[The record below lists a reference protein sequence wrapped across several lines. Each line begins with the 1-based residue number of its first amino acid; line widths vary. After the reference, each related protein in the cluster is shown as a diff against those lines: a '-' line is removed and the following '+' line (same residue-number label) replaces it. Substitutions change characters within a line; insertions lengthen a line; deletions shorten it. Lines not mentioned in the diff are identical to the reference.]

1 MRKLA
6 LPEEVLLQ
14 IEQPARYIGNEFNSV
29 VKDKEKVAL
38 RGAFLFPDVYEI
50 GMSHLGIQILYD
62 MFNKREDMWC
72 ERVYSPW
79 PDLDRVMRE
88 QNIPL
93 FGLESQEPVKNE
105 DFLFITLQYEM
116 CYTNVLQVC
125 LVSSL
130 ISSFLILECTK
141 TGVDTVCHGIRCNSG
156 TT

>member
-79 PDLDRVMRE
+79 PDRSGPRDAGTEHSAVRPG
-88 QNIPL
+88 IPGAGEKRG
-93 FGLESQEPVKNE
+93 FPVHHPA
-105 DFLFITLQYEM
+105 
-116 CYTNVLQVC
+116 V
-125 LVSSL
+125 
-130 ISSFLILECTK
+130 
-141 TGVDTVCHGIRCNSG
+141 
-156 TT
+156 